1 LGYSFLSGL
10 LGKEYKIQE
19 ENQWEV

>member
-10 LGKEYKIQE
+10 LGKEYKTQE